1 MMHQMY
7 WKFSDRTDKS
17 TILSGRKYYAWYERK
32 SKRIYYGFMRQID
45 THEKWLI
52 KHQNADIKEEFIV
65 RGSLATLVVVK
76 DDLQNRLNELI

>member
-1 MMHQMY
+1 
-7 WKFSDRTDKS
+7 
-17 TILSGRKYYAWYERK
+17 
-32 SKRIYYGFMRQID
+32 MRQID

>member
-1 MMHQMY
+1 
-7 WKFSDRTDKS
+7 
-17 TILSGRKYYAWYERK
+17 
-32 SKRIYYGFMRQID
+32 MRRID